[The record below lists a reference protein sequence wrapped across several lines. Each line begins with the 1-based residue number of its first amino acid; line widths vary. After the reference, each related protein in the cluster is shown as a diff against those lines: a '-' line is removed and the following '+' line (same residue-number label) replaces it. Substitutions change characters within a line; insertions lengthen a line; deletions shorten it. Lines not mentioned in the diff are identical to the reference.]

1 MTTTVPLSGA
11 LLPCA
16 RQRGSVSTSLTTAV
30 PQRQLPHHCCEIPR
44 LIPTP
49 PSPTARWLSCAE
61 QEPVGVPTVKSPAA
75 TPRSRKK
82 RRAAILEPFHA
93 WLRGT
98 ASTESVWVNEHPR
111 SDDAV
116 KPPRPLDIG
125 FRLPTDAHRDAR
137 GVTDPV
143 ITACHQ
149 AASRPRFFVKIR
161 GLRGVSH
168 QLVLATHF
176 LRFACSL
183 SHIN

>member
-137 GVTDPV
+137 DPMSPYSKFAPLALKWRV
-143 ITACHQ
+143 LPSFCARSARST
-149 AASRPRFFVKIR
+149 RFC
-161 GLRGVSH
+161 
-168 QLVLATHF
+168 
-176 LRFACSL
+176 ACSAHTSTSVPVAL
-183 SHIN
+183 E